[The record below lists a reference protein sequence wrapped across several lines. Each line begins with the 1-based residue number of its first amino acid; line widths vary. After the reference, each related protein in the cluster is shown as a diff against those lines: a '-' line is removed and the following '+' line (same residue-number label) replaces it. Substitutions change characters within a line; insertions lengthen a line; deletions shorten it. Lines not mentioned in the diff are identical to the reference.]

1 LKLKSV
7 ASAVSLINGVWLVAA
22 GAYWN
27 QVFSFPLL
35 GLGTRQ
41 ADNLILVVLGVILVL
56 DSAVC
61 FRGWVEALY
70 ASAAISA
77 LAVVGIA
84 IGGIQLATPAFA
96 FSAFL
101 GLLAIALDILAARR
115 KLFIPEEDHPLNL
128 PVFG

>member
-1 LKLKSV
+1 LKLKTV

-41 ADNLILVVLGVILVL
+41 ADNWVLAVLGIILVL

-61 FRGWVEALY
+61 FLGWVEALY

-77 LAVVGIA
+77 IGVMGIA
-84 IGGIQLATPAFA
+84 VGGVQLATPAFV